1 MREVERVGHANQSEN
16 WPQQHRPLK
25 QFVQNLLASALQLID
40 LIQNQNSEIQ
50 WVKLMQQKT
59 LGKWTHIFFLLRLK
73 CLWIAFSVILSVAD
87 LGTSTSNSS
96 AIFFSM
102 ADCDLTKVQ
111 LMSVCRKLT
120 LICEKLL

>member
-50 WVKLMQQKT
+50 LVKVMQQKNT
-59 LGKWTHIFFLLRLK
+59 LKMDSHLLFASAK
-73 CLWIAFSVILSVAD
+73 VSVDS
-87 LGTSTSNSS
+87 
-96 AIFFSM
+96 FFSHFVGGR
-102 ADCDLTKVQ
+102 LRNVNIKF
-111 LMSVCRKLT
+111 LGNFF
-120 LICEKLL
+120 